1 MGGEDPK
8 DPDVEF
14 IGLMPV
20 APANPPGGLAVA
32 APTLVAVAP
41 TPIAIAP
48 TPAAP
53 TPDATAAVS
62 ANRGV
67 RAATQGAQRAQA
79 NIAAG
84 NIGDPQVFPAGI
96 WINRNNDQISLLAQ
110 MNQEISRGIANLNYF
125 LPSEDECRQAC
136 HEAALMGANQRLSA
150 AIAHG
155 RPTTTLLQQIE
166 RLENQLDAILN
177 TI

>member
-1 MGGEDPK
+1 MGDEDPK
-8 DPDVEF
+8 NPDVEF

-32 APTLVAVAP
+32 APTLVAIAP
-41 TPIAIAP
+41 TPIAIAH

-53 TPDATAAVS
+53 TPAAAAAVS

-67 RAATQGAQRAQA
+67 CAANQGAQRAQA

-84 NIGDPQVFPAGI
+84 NISDPQVFPAGVR
-96 WINRNNDQISLLAQ
+96 INRNNDQISLLAQ
-110 MNQEISRGIANLNYF
+110 MNQEVSRGIANLNSF
-125 LPSEDECRQAC
+125 LPREDERCQA
-136 HEAALMGANQRLSA
+136 HLEAALTGANQRLSA

-155 RPTTTLLQQIE
+155 RPTTTHLQQIE

>member
-32 APTLVAVAP
+32 APTLVAIAP
-41 TPIAIAP
+41 TPIAIPP

-53 TPDATAAVS
+53 TPAATATVS
-62 ANRGV
+62 ANCGV
-67 RAATQGAQRAQA
+67 RAANQGAQRAQA

-84 NIGDPQVFPAGI
+84 NIGDPQVFPAGVR
-96 WINRNNDQISLLAQ
+96 INRSNDQISLLAQ
-110 MNQEISRGIANLNYF
+110 MNQEVARGIANLNSF
-125 LPSEDECRQAC
+125 LPSEDERHQARLK
-136 HEAALMGANQRLSA
+136 AALTGANQRLSA

-177 TI
+177 TL

>member
-1 MGGEDPK
+1 MGDEDPE

-20 APANPPGGLAVA
+20 TPANPPGGLAVA
-32 APTLVAVAP
+32 APTIVAIAP

-48 TPAAP
+48 TPAAA
-53 TPDATAAVS
+53 ATVS

-67 RAATQGAQRAQA
+67 RAANQGAQRAQA

-84 NIGDPQVFPAGI
+84 SISDPQVFPVGVR
-96 WINRNNDQISLLAQ
+96 INRNNDQISLLAQ
-110 MNQEISRGIANLNYF
+110 MNQEVARGIANLNSF
-125 LPSEDECRQAC
+125 LPNEDERRQARL
-136 HEAALMGANQRLSA
+136 EAALAGANQHLSA
-150 AIAHG
+150 VIAHG

>member
-1 MGGEDPK
+1 MGDEDPK

-32 APTLVAVAP
+32 APTIVAIAP

-53 TPDATAAVS
+53 TPAAAATVS

-67 RAATQGAQRAQA
+67 RAANQGAHRAQA
-79 NIAAG
+79 NFAVGSIG
-84 NIGDPQVFPAGI
+84 NPQVFPAFVR
-96 WINRNNDQISLLAQ
+96 INRNNDQISLLTQ
-110 MNQEISRGIANLNYF
+110 MNQEVARGIANLNSF
-125 LPSEDECRQAC
+125 LPSEDERRQA
-136 HEAALMGANQRLSA
+136 HLEAALAGANQRLSA

-155 RPTTTLLQQIE
+155 RPTTTLLQPIE
-166 RLENQLDAILN
+166 CLENQLDAILN

>member
-1 MGGEDPK
+1 MSGEDPA

-20 APANPPGGLAVA
+20 TPANPPGGLAVA
-32 APTLVAVAP
+32 APTIVAIAP

-53 TPDATAAVS
+53 TPAAAATVS

-67 RAATQGAQRAQA
+67 RAANQGAQHAQA

-84 NIGDPQVFPAGI
+84 SIGNSQVFPAGVR
-96 WINRNNDQISLLAQ
+96 INRNNGQISLLAQ
-110 MNQEISRGIANLNYF
+110 INQEVARGIANLNSF
-125 LPSEDECRQAC
+125 LPSEDERRQAC
-136 HEAALMGANQRLSA
+136 LEAALAGANQRLSA

>member
-1 MGGEDPK
+1 MGDEDPE

-32 APTLVAVAP
+32 APTIVAIAP

-53 TPDATAAVS
+53 TPAAAATVS
-62 ANRGV
+62 ANRGI
-67 RAATQGAQRAQA
+67 RAANQGAQHAQA

-84 NIGDPQVFPAGI
+84 SIGNPQVFPAGVR
-96 WINRNNDQISLLAQ
+96 INRNNNQISLLAQ
-110 MNQEISRGIANLNYF
+110 MNQEVARGIANLNSF
-125 LPSEDECRQAC
+125 LPSEDERRQARL
-136 HEAALMGANQRLSA
+136 EAALAGANQRLSA